1 MPIPE
6 LISLWHRRNQRVQH
20 AHYESARKFQ
30 RMHLALGLPAIAVST
45 VVGTAVFASISQAPH
60 PLVQM
65 LAGLLSV
72 AAAVLSG
79 LQTFLKYPELA
90 EKHRLAAA
98 KFANLTHRIE
108 LLASME
114 GASDAEMLAE
124 LKAIEASWNTL
135 REESPTLPSRALRGM
150 EDMPS
155 TGHLLSPQP
164 AG

>member
-1 MPIPE
+1 MPLPE
-6 LISLWHRRNQRVQH
+6 LITLWHRRNQRVQH

-30 RMHLALGLPAIAVST
+30 RLHLLLGLPAIAVST
-45 VVGTAVFASISQAPH
+45 VVGTAVFASISEAPH
-60 PLVQM
+60 PFVQL

-72 AAAVLSG
+72 TAAVLSG

-108 LLASME
+108 LLATMN
-114 GASDAEMLAE
+114 DAADGEIVAE
-124 LKAIEASWNTL
+124 LKAIEASWITL
-135 REESPTLPSRALRGM
+135 REESPTLPARVLQGM

-155 TGHLLSPQP
+155 LAPVAVPQQ
-164 AG
+164 AA

>member
-6 LISLWHRRNQRVQH
+6 LITLWHRRNQRVQL
-20 AHYESARKFQ
+20 AHYESARKFH

-45 VVGTAVFASISQAPH
+45 VVGTAVFASISEAPH
-60 PLVQM
+60 PLVQL

-72 AAAVLSG
+72 TAAVLSG

-108 LLASME
+108 LLATME
-114 GASDAEMLAE
+114 HANDADMLAE
-124 LKAIEASWNTL
+124 LKAIEASWITL
-135 REESPTLPSRALRGM
+135 REESPTLPSHVLNGM
-150 EDMPS
+150 EDLPPM
-155 TGHLLSPQP
+155 GHMAPMA

>member
-1 MPIPE
+1 MPLPE
-6 LISLWHRRNQRVQH
+6 LITLWHRRNQRVQH

-45 VVGTAVFASISQAPH
+45 VVGTAVFASMSQAPN
-60 PLVQM
+60 PMLQL

-72 AAAVLSG
+72 SAAVLSG

-108 LLASME
+108 LLATME
-114 GASDAEMLAE
+114 GASDADLLAE

-135 REESPTLPSRALRGM
+135 REESPTLPSRVLRGM
-150 EDMPS
+150 EDMPAMA
-155 TGHLLSPQP
+155 HMALPQP
-164 AG
+164 AA

>member
-6 LISLWHRRNQRVQH
+6 LITLWHRRNQRVQL
-20 AHYESARKFQ
+20 AHDESARRFQ

-45 VVGTAVFASISQAPH
+45 VVGTAVFASISEAPH
-60 PLVQM
+60 PLVQL

-72 AAAVLSG
+72 TAAVLSG

-108 LLASME
+108 LLATME
-114 GASDAEMLAE
+114 GAHDAEMLAE
-124 LKAIEASWNTL
+124 LKAIEASWITL
-135 REESPTLPSRALRGM
+135 REESPTLPSRVLNGM
-150 EDMPS
+150 EELPPMGQMAPV
-155 TGHLLSPQP
+155 P

>member
-6 LISLWHRRNQRVQH
+6 LITLWHRRNQRVQL

-30 RMHLALGLPAIAVST
+30 RLHLALGLPAIAVST
-45 VVGTAVFASISQAPH
+45 VVGTAVFASISEAPH
-60 PLVQM
+60 PLVQL

-72 AAAVLSG
+72 TAAVLSG

-108 LLASME
+108 LLATME
-114 GASDAEMLAE
+114 DAHDAEMLAE
-124 LKAIEASWNTL
+124 LKAIEASWITL
-135 REESPTLPSRALRGM
+135 REESPTLPSKVLNGM
-150 EDMPS
+150 EDLPAM
-155 TGHLLSPQP
+155 GHLAPMP